1 MKHTVILK
9 VFVEIEPK
17 EVFRLRIKYPFELA
31 ELEALLYDTWNKQIS
46 IKYKDGDGD
55 LCALVFESFTDFLAQ
70 QASQQHEKRIFQLYI
85 LEQNVAPQMVQKPG
99 TITNIWQ
106 VDLGYKGWTNFT
118 EPYAS
123 MLNRALAKG
132 SCFTNLTYY
141 SPRGNGSL
149 WKYEIDFSA
158 MSQKNLNT
166 GFVRTIRCVEKDDG
180 VTEHPEFTFPS
191 HGPSGESTCLS
202 FDRDDMIGQYT
213 SLRLP
218 ILFKGIE
225 TAILLQSS
233 KTGKVLNAALH
244 AQGVDRDHVAIVTLR
259 SEARDAG
266 YLRVN
271 PTTFALEFGGDGKG
285 KEYEFQIVPNQ
296 NGCFGLHLCSEL
308 TGQLISVDDY
318 GLVMVNAERVYDKST
333 VFIIRYHPGC
343 DMSWK
348 EDPSYKG
355 KRSWIHDRSCGYYS
369 SRSMWSS

>member
-1 MKHTVILK
+1 MSRVVNECTVCSLVHSFWSQDRYNFLFCFHKDDEGHICTSLTGATLED
-9 VFVEIEPK
+9 FLENHGLDG
-17 EVFRLRIKYPFELA
+17 EVIRLRVCEKTEVPKIVL
-31 ELEALLYDTWNKQIS
+31 IS
-46 IKYKDGDGD
+46 PYY
-55 LCALVFESFTDFLAQ
+55 
-70 QASQQHEKRIFQLYI
+70 RI
-85 LEQNVAPQMVQKPG
+85 G
-99 TITNIWQ
+99 TNYIWQ